1 MGLTFLIASFIIL
14 LLLRVPI
21 AFALG
26 LSSLG
31 YMYWFMPASVSL
43 TVIPQVMSSK
53 PSSFPLLAIPF
64 FILVGELM
72 NASGISQ
79 RLVDL
84 AKAAV
89 GHFVG
94 GMGQVSLVA
103 SAMMSSFSG
112 SAVANSVGTG
122 AITIPAMK
130 KQRYPAATAA
140 AIESSASS
148 LGSVIPPSIS
158 MVVYG
163 SLTGVSIGGLFVAGY
178 VPGVLM
184 VLGLGLV
191 IRWMA
196 KRNNVPV
203 ADRQPVAVVLKAF
216 LHAISALSIP
226 VIIIGGILLGV
237 MTPTEA
243 GAVGVMV
250 TLLLAGVVHREL
262 TWRALYHVLLRTA
275 MTTGVIL
282 TVIATASI
290 LGYIM
295 TYERIPSSI
304 ASAVLAG
311 LDQQW
316 IVMLTMV
323 VILVI
328 LGSFMETNAA
338 IAIIAPVAVGI
349 ASGAGIDPLFM
360 GLIVVTALALGVA
373 TPPVGVCM
381 FVTAKIARTTIEK
394 VSVAALPLVGVL
406 ILVTALMALLPDVV
420 LWLPRLLGFA

>member
-1 MGLTFLIASFIIL
+1 
-14 LLLRVPI
+14 
-21 AFALG
+21 
-26 LSSLG
+26 
-31 YMYWFMPASVSL
+31 
-43 TVIPQVMSSK
+43 
-53 PSSFPLLAIPF
+53 
-64 FILVGELM
+64 
-72 NASGISQ
+72 
-79 RLVDL
+79 
-84 AKAAV
+84 
-89 GHFVG
+89 
-94 GMGQVSLVA
+94 
-103 SAMMSSFSG
+103 
-112 SAVANSVGTG
+112 
-122 AITIPAMK
+122 
-130 KQRYPAATAA
+130 
-140 AIESSASS
+140 
-148 LGSVIPPSIS
+148 
-158 MVVYG
+158 
-163 SLTGVSIGGLFVAGY
+163 
-178 VPGVLM
+178 
-184 VLGLGLV
+184 
-191 IRWMA
+191 
-196 KRNNVPV
+196 
-203 ADRQPVAVVLKAF
+203 
-216 LHAISALSIP
+216 
-226 VIIIGGILLGV
+226 
-237 MTPTEA
+237 
-243 GAVGVMV
+243 
-250 TLLLAGVVHREL
+250 
-262 TWRALYHVLLRTA
+262 A

-360 GLIVVTALALGVA
+360 RLIVVTALALGVA

-420 LWLPRLLGFA
+420 L